1 MMSMVPPRVVW
12 YKSCIPYLA
21 VLTAVGNPQKSFKQ
35 REDMIRFVSEKIP
48 LAQGYIR
55 VRQ

>member
-1 MMSMVPPRVVW
+1 MTSMVPPRVVW
-12 YKSCIPYLA
+12 CKSCIPYLA